1 MPAGAKKA
9 VSPDKGRKAAYVLRN
24 REALLRSTQ
33 EVLAVKGHA
42 VTIEDIADHAQVAVS
57 TIYKHFSD
65 KDALISATMLWG
77 FSEWLTEVQSLGD
90 DLTDPLEKLV
100 LPMRLFVRVKS
111 THPHHARN
119 IVNFLEITTQF
130 LPILESELSEHIGE
144 LTKAKLL
151 TCDDPDVAARNL
163 QAVLL
168 STVVNQV
175 TNPKAKVEDA
185 DASIRVALSMVGM
198 SEAKARKLTESKLPE
213 LKA

>member
-9 VSPDKGRKAAYVLRN
+9 VSPDKGRKAAYVMRN

-57 TIYKHFSD
+57 TIYKHFAD

-77 FSEWLTEVQSLGD
+77 FAEWMTKVQSLGD
-90 DLTDPLEKLV
+90 DLADPLEKLV
-100 LPMRLFVRVKS
+100 LPMRLFVRVKT

-119 IVNFLEITTQF
+119 MVNFLEITTQF
-130 LPILESELSEHIGE
+130 LPILETELSEHIQE

-151 TCDDPDVAARNL
+151 VCDEPDVAARNL

-175 TNPKAKVEDA
+175 TNQKAKVEDA
-185 DASIRVALSMVGM
+185 DASIRVALRMVGI

-213 LKA
+213 IKG

>member
-9 VSPDKGRKAAYVLRN
+9 VSPDKGRKAAYVMRN

-77 FSEWLTEVQSLGD
+77 FAEWMTKVQSLGD
-90 DLTDPLEKLV
+90 DLADPLEKLV
-100 LPMRLFVRVKS
+100 LPMRLFVRVQS

-130 LPILESELSEHIGE
+130 LPILESELSHHIEE

-198 SEAKARKLTESKLPE
+198 SDAKARKLTESKLPE
-213 LKA
+213 IKS

>member
-9 VSPDKGRKAAYVLRN
+9 VAPDKGRKAAYVLRN

-33 EVLAVKGHA
+33 EVLAVKGQA

-77 FSEWLTEVQSLGD
+77 FAEWMTKVQSLGN

-119 IVNFLEITTQF
+119 IVNFLDITNQF
-130 LPILESELSEHIGE
+130 LPILESELSQHIQD
-144 LTKAKLL
+144 LTKTKLL
-151 TCDDPDVAARNL
+151 NCNDPDVAARNL

-175 TNPKAKVEDA
+175 NNQKAKVEDA
-185 DASIRVALSMVGM
+185 DASIRVALSMVGI

-213 LKA
+213 IKG

>member
-1 MPAGAKKA
+1 MPGRAKKA
-9 VSPDKGRKAAYVLRN
+9 TSPESGRKAAYVMRN
-24 REALLRSTQ
+24 RMALLRSTQ
-33 EVLAVKGHA
+33 EVLAIKGQA
-42 VTIEDIADHAQVAVS
+42 VTIEDIAEHAEIAVS
-57 TIYKHFSD
+57 TVYKHFSD
-65 KDALISATMLWG
+65 KDALISATMMWG
-77 FSEWLTEVQSLGD
+77 FAEWMTKVQSLGN

-111 THPHHARN
+111 THPSHARN
-119 IVNFLEITTQF
+119 IVNFLDITTQF
-130 LPILESELSEHIGE
+130 LPILESELSQHIQD

-151 TCDDPDVAARNL
+151 NCNDPDVAARNL

-175 TNPKAKVEDA
+175 NNQKAKVEDA
-185 DASIRVALSMVGM
+185 DASIRVALSMLGI

>member
-1 MPAGAKKA
+1 MPGRAKKA
-9 VSPDKGRKAAYVLRN
+9 TSPESGRKAAYVMRN
-24 REALLRSTQ
+24 RMALLRSTQ
-33 EVLAVKGHA
+33 EVLAIKGQA

-57 TIYKHFSD
+57 TIYKHFAD
-65 KDALISATMLWG
+65 KEALISATMLWG
-77 FSEWLTEVQSLGD
+77 FAEWMTKVQSLGD

-111 THPHHARN
+111 THPSHARN
-119 IVNFLEITTQF
+119 IVNFLDITTQF
-130 LPILESELSEHIGE
+130 LPILESELSQHIQD
-144 LTKAKLL
+144 LTKTKLL
-151 TCDDPDVAARNL
+151 NCNDPDVAARNL

-175 TNPKAKVEDA
+175 NNQKAKVEDA
-185 DASIRVALSMVGM
+185 DASIRVALSMVGI

>member
-1 MPAGAKKA
+1 MPGRAKKA
-9 VSPDKGRKAAYVLRN
+9 TSPESGRKAAYVMRN
-24 REALLRSTQ
+24 RMALLRSTQ
-33 EVLAVKGHA
+33 EVLAIKGHA

-57 TIYKHFSD
+57 TIYKHFAD
-65 KDALISATMLWG
+65 KEALISATMLWG
-77 FSEWLTEVQSLGD
+77 FAEWMTKVQSLGD

-119 IVNFLEITTQF
+119 IVNFLDITNQF
-130 LPILESELSEHIGE
+130 LPILESELSQHIEE
-144 LTKAKLL
+144 LAKAKLL

-175 TNPKAKVEDA
+175 TNQKAKVEDA
-185 DASIRVALSMVGM
+185 DASIRVALSMVGI
-198 SEAKARKLTESKLPE
+198 SEAKARKLTESKIPE
-213 LKA
+213 IKG

>member
-1 MPAGAKKA
+1 MPARAKKA
-9 VSPDKGRKAAYVLRN
+9 VSPDKGRKAAYVMRN

-57 TIYKHFSD
+57 TIYKHFAD

-77 FSEWLTEVQSLGD
+77 FAEWMTKVQSLGD
-90 DLTDPLEKLV
+90 DLADPLEKLV

-130 LPILESELSEHIGE
+130 LPILESELSQHIEE

-213 LKA
+213 IKG

>member
-9 VSPDKGRKAAYVLRN
+9 VSPDKGRKAAYVMRN

-57 TIYKHFSD
+57 TIYKHFAD

-77 FSEWLTEVQSLGD
+77 FAEWMTKVQSLGD
-90 DLTDPLEKLV
+90 DLADPLEKLV

-119 IVNFLEITTQF
+119 MVNFLEITTQF
-130 LPILESELSEHIGE
+130 LPILETELSEHIQE

-151 TCDDPDVAARNL
+151 VCDEPDVAARNL

-175 TNPKAKVEDA
+175 TNQKAKVEDA
-185 DASIRVALSMVGM
+185 DASIRVALRMVGI

-213 LKA
+213 IKG

>member
-1 MPAGAKKA
+1 MPAGAKKVVA
-9 VSPDKGRKAAYVLRN
+9 PDKGRKAAYVLRN

-42 VTIEDIADHAQVAVS
+42 VTIEDIAEHAQVAVS

-77 FSEWLTEVQSLGD
+77 FAEWMTKVQSLGN

-111 THPHHARN
+111 THPSHARN
-119 IVNFLEITTQF
+119 IVNFLDITTQF
-130 LPILESELSEHIGE
+130 LPILESELSQHIQD
-144 LTKAKLL
+144 LTKTKLL
-151 TCDDPDVAARNL
+151 NCNDPDVAARNL

-175 TNPKAKVEDA
+175 NNQKAKVEDA
-185 DASIRVALSMVGM
+185 DASIRVALSMVGI

>member
-1 MPAGAKKA
+1 MPARAKKA

-65 KDALISATMLWG
+65 KDALISTTMLWG
-77 FSEWLTEVQSLGD
+77 FSEWMTKVQSLGD

-111 THPHHARN
+111 THPSHARN
-119 IVNFLEITTQF
+119 IVNFLDITTQF
-130 LPILESELSEHIGE
+130 LPILESELSQHIQD
-144 LTKAKLL
+144 LTKTKLL
-151 TCDDPDVAARNL
+151 NCNDPDVAARNL

-175 TNPKAKVEDA
+175 NNQKAKVEDA
-185 DASIRVALSMVGM
+185 DASIRVALSMVGI

-213 LKA
+213 IKG

>member
-9 VSPDKGRKAAYVLRN
+9 VAPDKGRKAAYVMRN

-33 EVLAVKGHA
+33 EVLAVKGQP

-77 FSEWLTEVQSLGD
+77 FAEWMTQVQSLGD
-90 DLTDPLEKLV
+90 QLDDPLEKFV
-100 LPMRLFVRVKS
+100 LPMRLFVRAKS

-119 IVNFLEITTQF
+119 MVNFLEITTQF
-130 LPILESELSEHIGE
+130 LPVLESELSEHIQE
-144 LTKAKLL
+144 LAKTKLL
-151 TCDDPDVAARNL
+151 ICDEPDVAARNL

-168 STVVNQV
+168 SAVVSQV
-175 TNPKAKVEDA
+175 TNQKAKVEDA
-185 DASIRVALSMVGM
+185 DASIRVALKMVGI
-198 SEAKARKLTESKLPE
+198 SEAKARKLTESKIPD

>member
-1 MPAGAKKA
+1 M
-9 VSPDKGRKAAYVLRN
+9 RN

-57 TIYKHFSD
+57 TIYKHFAD
-65 KDALISATMLWG
+65 KEALISTTMLWG
-77 FSEWLTEVQSLGD
+77 FAEWMTKVQSLGD
-90 DLTDPLEKLV
+90 DLADPLEKLV

-130 LPILESELSEHIGE
+130 LPILESELSQHIEE

-151 TCDDPDVAARNL
+151 TCNDPDVAARNL

-213 LKA
+213 IKG

>member
-1 MPAGAKKA
+1 MPAGAKKVVA
-9 VSPDKGRKAAYVLRN
+9 PDKGRKAAYVLRN

-42 VTIEDIADHAQVAVS
+42 VTIEDIAEHAQVAVS

-77 FSEWLTEVQSLGD
+77 FAEWMTKVQSLGN

-111 THPHHARN
+111 THPSHARN
-119 IVNFLEITTQF
+119 IVNLLDITTQF
-130 LPILESELSEHIGE
+130 LPILESELSQHIQD
-144 LTKAKLL
+144 LTKTKLL
-151 TCDDPDVAARNL
+151 NCNDPDVAARNL

-175 TNPKAKVEDA
+175 NNQKAKVEDA
-185 DASIRVALSMVGM
+185 DASIRVALSMVGI

>member
-9 VSPDKGRKAAYVLRN
+9 VSPDKGRKAAYVMRN

-77 FSEWLTEVQSLGD
+77 FAEWMTKVQSLGD
-90 DLTDPLEKLV
+90 DLADPLEKLV

-130 LPILESELSEHIGE
+130 LPILESELSQHIEE

-151 TCDDPDVAARNL
+151 TCNDPDVAARNL

-213 LKA
+213 IKG

>member
-1 MPAGAKKA
+1 MPGRAKKA
-9 VSPDKGRKAAYVLRN
+9 TSPESGRKAAYVMRN
-24 REALLRSTQ
+24 RMALLRSTQ

-57 TIYKHFSD
+57 TIYKHFAD

-77 FSEWLTEVQSLGD
+77 FAEWMTKVQSLGD
-90 DLTDPLEKLV
+90 DLADPLEKLV

-130 LPILESELSEHIGE
+130 LPILESELSQHIEE

-213 LKA
+213 IKG

>member
-1 MPAGAKKA
+1 MPGKAKKA
-9 VSPDKGRKAAYVLRN
+9 TSPESGRKAAYVMRN
-24 REALLRSTQ
+24 RAALLRSTQ

-175 TNPKAKVEDA
+175 TNPKAKVDDA

>member
-1 MPAGAKKA
+1 MPARAKKA

-65 KDALISATMLWG
+65 KDALISTTMLWG
-77 FSEWLTEVQSLGD
+77 FSEWMTKVQSLGD

-111 THPHHARN
+111 THPSHARN

-130 LPILESELSEHIGE
+130 LPILESELSQHIQD

-175 TNPKAKVEDA
+175 NNQKAKVEDA
-185 DASIRVALSMVGM
+185 DASIRVALSMVGI

-213 LKA
+213 IKG

>member
-1 MPAGAKKA
+1 MPQGAKKA
-9 VSPDKGRKAAYVLRN
+9 VAPEKGRKAAYVLRN
-24 REALLRSTQ
+24 RQALLRSTQ

-77 FSEWLTEVQSLGD
+77 FAEWMTKVQSLGD
-90 DLTDPLEKLV
+90 HLADPLEKLV
-100 LPMRLFVRVKS
+100 LPMRLFARVKT

-119 IVNFLEITTQF
+119 MVNFLEITTQF
-130 LPILESELSEHIGE
+130 LPILETELSEHIQE

-151 TCDDPDVAARNL
+151 VCDEPDVAARNL

-175 TNPKAKVEDA
+175 TNQKAKVEDA
-185 DASIRVALSMVGM
+185 DASIRVALRMVGI

-213 LKA
+213 IKG

>member
-1 MPAGAKKA
+1 MPAGVKKA
-9 VSPDKGRKAAYVLRN
+9 VAPDKGRKAAYVLRN

-57 TIYKHFSD
+57 TIYKHFAD
-65 KDALISATMLWG
+65 KEALISATMLWG
-77 FSEWLTEVQSLGD
+77 FAEWMTKVQSLGD

-111 THPHHARN
+111 THPSHARN
-119 IVNFLEITTQF
+119 IVNFLDITNQF
-130 LPILESELSEHIGE
+130 LPILESQLSQHIEE

-163 QAVLL
+163 QAVLV
-168 STVVNQV
+168 STVVKQVSNQ
-175 TNPKAKVEDA
+175 KAKVEDA
-185 DASIRVALSMVGM
+185 DASIRVALSMVGI

-213 LKA
+213 IKG

>member
-1 MPAGAKKA
+1 MPARAKKA

-33 EVLAVKGHA
+33 EVLAVKGQA

-65 KDALISATMLWG
+65 KDALISATMMWG
-77 FSEWLTEVQSLGD
+77 GFEWLTEVQSLGD

-119 IVNFLEITTQF
+119 IVNFLEITTQ
-130 LPILESELSEHIGE
+130 LLSTRDSGLSQHIEE

-175 TNPKAKVEDA
+175 TNQKAKIEDA
-185 DASIRVALSMVGM
+185 DASIRVALSMVGI
-198 SEAKARKLTESKLPE
+198 SETKARKLTESKLPE
-213 LKA
+213 VKD

>member
-1 MPAGAKKA
+1 MPQGAKKA
-9 VSPDKGRKAAYVLRN
+9 ASPDKGRKAAYVMRN

-65 KDALISATMLWG
+65 KEALISATMLLG
-77 FSEWLTEVQSLGD
+77 FAEWMTKVQSLGD
-90 DLTDPLEKLV
+90 HLADPLEKLV
-100 LPMRLFVRVKS
+100 LPMRLFVRVKT

-119 IVNFLEITTQF
+119 MVNFLEITTQF
-130 LPILESELSEHIGE
+130 LPILETELSEHIQE

-151 TCDDPDVAARNL
+151 VCDEPDVAARNL

-175 TNPKAKVEDA
+175 TNQKAKVEDA
-185 DASIRVALSMVGM
+185 DASIRVALRMVGI
-198 SEAKARKLTESKLPE
+198 SEAKARKLTESKIPDI
-213 LKA
+213 KG

>member
-9 VSPDKGRKAAYVLRN
+9 VSPDKGRKAAYVMRN

-77 FSEWLTEVQSLGD
+77 FAEWMTKVQSLGD
-90 DLTDPLEKLV
+90 DLADPLEKLV

-130 LPILESELSEHIGE
+130 LPILESELSQHIEE

-151 TCDDPDVAARNL
+151 TCNDPDVAARNL

-198 SEAKARKLTESKLPE
+198 SDAKARKLTESKLPE
-213 LKA
+213 IKS

>member
-9 VSPDKGRKAAYVLRN
+9 VAPDKGRKAAYVMRN
-24 REALLRSTQ
+24 RDALLRSTQ
-33 EVLAVKGHA
+33 EVLAVKGQA

-77 FSEWLTEVQSLGD
+77 FAEWMTQVQSLGNQID
-90 DLTDPLEKLV
+90 DPLEKFV
-100 LPMRLFVRVKS
+100 LPMRLFVRAKS

-119 IVNFLEITTQF
+119 MVNFLEITTQF
-130 LPILESELSEHIGE
+130 LPVLESELSEHIQE
-144 LTKAKLL
+144 LAKTKLL
-151 TCDDPDVAARNL
+151 ICDEPDVAARNL

-168 STVVNQV
+168 SAVVSQV
-175 TNPKAKVEDA
+175 TNQKAKVEDA
-185 DASIRVALSMVGM
+185 DASIRVALKMVGI
-198 SEAKARKLTESKLPE
+198 SEAKARKLTESKIPD

>member
-1 MPAGAKKA
+1 MPQGAKKA
-9 VSPDKGRKAAYVLRN
+9 VAPEKGRNAAYVMRN
-24 REALLRSTQ
+24 RAALLRSTQ

-119 IVNFLEITTQF
+119 IVKFLEITTQF

-175 TNPKAKVEDA
+175 TNPKAKVDDA

-213 LKA
+213 IKG

>member
-151 TCDDPDVAARNL
+151 TCDDPEVAARNL

-175 TNPKAKVEDA
+175 TNPKAKVDDA

>member
-9 VSPDKGRKAAYVLRN
+9 VSPDKGRKAAYVMRN

-65 KDALISATMLWG
+65 KDALISATMMWG
-77 FSEWLTEVQSLGD
+77 GFEWLTEVQSLGD

-119 IVNFLEITTQF
+119 IVNFLEITTQ
-130 LPILESELSEHIGE
+130 LLSTRDSGLSQHIEE

-175 TNPKAKVEDA
+175 TNQKAKVEDA
-185 DASIRVALSMVGM
+185 DASIRVALSMVGI

-213 LKA
+213 IKG

>member
-1 MPAGAKKA
+1 MPAGAKKVVA
-9 VSPDKGRKAAYVLRN
+9 PDKGRKAAYVMRN

-33 EVLAVKGHA
+33 EVLAEKGQA

-65 KDALISATMLWG
+65 KEALISATMLWG
-77 FSEWLTEVQSLGD
+77 FAEWMTQVQSLGD
-90 DLTDPLEKLV
+90 HLVDPLEKLV
-100 LPMRLFVRVKS
+100 LPMRLFVRVKT

-119 IVNFLEITTQF
+119 MVNFLEITTQF
-130 LPILESELSEHIGE
+130 LPNLETELSEHIQE

-151 TCDDPDVAARNL
+151 MCDEPDVAARNL

-175 TNPKAKVEDA
+175 TNKKARVEEA
-185 DASIRVALSMVGM
+185 DASIRVALRMVGI

-213 LKA
+213 FKV